1 MRDTNARV
9 RDTVPLTPGVLGHLC
24 CYVKQVLG
32 GVVHH
37 IQPACLLDCL
47 PSGIHHFVER
57 DALDG
62 LNETASTVMLR
73 AGVQVGSGGQLRC
86 MS

>member
-1 MRDTNARV
+1 MRGSALDTMLLA
-9 RDTVPLTPGVLGHLC
+9 PGVLGHLC

-73 AGVQVGSGGQLRC
+73 GECKWGGVRRESASGVVH
-86 MS
+86 